1 MKETVNEALT
11 NIVRDLNKF
20 RISLSQSKEEGTN
33 YQAQLSSRITNLKLT
48 VEDLKEK
55 TWKLD
60 VNTRS
65 NLVFYGIKED
75 GNCCNAEF
83 SVKEV
88 RESGQQLGAD
98 MLPPFQ
104 GPRGWLVN

>member
-20 RISLSQSKEEGTN
+20 RISLSQSKEEGDS

-60 VNTRS
+60 NNTRS

-75 GNCCNAEF
+75 GSCCNAEF
-83 SVKEV
+83 AVKEV
-88 RESGQQLGAD
+88 NRFVLFIS
-98 MLPPFQ
+98 
-104 GPRGWLVN
+104 

>member
-20 RISLSQSKEEGTN
+20 RISLSQSKEEGDA

-88 RESGQQLGAD
+88 RSG
-98 MLPPFQ
+98 FSRSKVQ
-104 GPRGWLVN
+104 GMVIREKRKI